1 MGIYVK
7 GFEEKSCDFSDE
19 IAKNLDYSIVN
30 DSILFEVYSRILDI
44 ILSIIGLI
52 ISIPI
57 IIVFGL
63 LIKKEDDG
71 PIFYK
76 QDRLGKDGKIIFI
89 YKLRSM
95 KINSEKNDSLWT
107 EKNDPRVTNIGKFI
121 RKSRIDEIPQF
132 FNILKGDMSMIGP
145 RPERPNLTMEFNERI
160 PGFIN
165 RLVIKPG
172 LTGYAQVNGGYDIS
186 VEDKI
191 KKDLYYIK
199 NRNLF
204 LDISILLKTIKVVLT
219 GEGAR

>member
-30 DSILFEVYSRILDI
+30 DSILFKIYSRILDI

-204 LDISILLKTIKVVLT
+204 I
-219 GEGAR
+219 

>member
-30 DSILFEVYSRILDI
+30 DSILFKIYSRILDI
-44 ILSIIGLI
+44 IVSIIGLI